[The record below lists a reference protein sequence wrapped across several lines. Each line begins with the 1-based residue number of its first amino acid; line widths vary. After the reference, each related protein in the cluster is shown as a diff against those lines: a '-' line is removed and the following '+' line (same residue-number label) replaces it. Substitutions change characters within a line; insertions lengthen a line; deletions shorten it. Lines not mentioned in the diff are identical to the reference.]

1 MELNVKAPR
10 ERTTD
15 GVPVFLSVN
24 QINFQLESVILSL
37 LLGGEFSESVEE
49 ESPFPTSIQSE
60 LVEEL
65 YNNKCKYKYVQS
77 ADFRGRGDGEWTAKD
92 DDD

>member
-24 QINFQLESVILSL
+24 QVNFQLESVILSL
-37 LLGGEFSESVEE
+37 LAGEFSESVEE
-49 ESPFPTSIQSE
+49 ESPFPTFIQSE

-65 YNNKCKYKYVQS
+65 
-77 ADFRGRGDGEWTAKD
+77 
-92 DDD
+92 